1 MDQQHNFELDTGEE
15 KVENAEGNF
24 SRRNSISFQRAS
36 YKKSAGIMTAT
47 RRDMRNFYHRKAEEE
62 KEVAVRGNRCQLF
75 KITKQLG
82 QSRKTYN
89 NMIKDAHGNK
99 STTDQE

>member
-47 RRDMRNFYHRKAEEE
+47 RRDMRNFYHRKAEEALE
-62 KEVAVRGNRCQLF
+62 AAVLDHQRKMF
-75 KITKQLG
+75 KKKRTG
-82 QSRKTYN
+82 T
-89 NMIKDAHGNK
+89 
-99 STTDQE
+99 